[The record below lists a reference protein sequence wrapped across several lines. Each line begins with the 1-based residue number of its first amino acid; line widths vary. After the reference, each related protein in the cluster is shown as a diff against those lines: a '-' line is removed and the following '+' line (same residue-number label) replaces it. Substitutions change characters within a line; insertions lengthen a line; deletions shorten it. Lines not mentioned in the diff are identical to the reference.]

1 MVVCVSQA
9 SVLQKAVEYICALE
23 NDRSYL
29 IACNDRLTRR
39 LRALGRDICDV
50 DDDDDNFTRLS
61 SISATSS
68 TMSKRRKLDTESSDD
83 GIGGMLSPKVLCG
96 ELSAEGS
103 VVDAL
108 RRQIAD
114 LQRQLERQRR
124 ISSEY
129 MQFDVPQH
137 RARNAAA
144 GPFSSSNTSTPR
156 RGSLET
162 IVEAIRCLEG
172 DEKAES
178 KTIVEA
184 IRCLEGDEKAESKTK
199 PTESCR
205 AAADSEEL
213 VVAAEALQFIATGPR
228 GTSSSASAQARWQ
241 RDLADIGNAWQGC
254 R

>member
-1 MVVCVSQA
+1 VQA

-29 IACNDRLTRR
+29 ITCNDRLTRR
-39 LRALGRDICDV
+39 LRALGIDICEV
-50 DDDDDNFTRLS
+50 DDDDNNFTRLS

-68 TMSKRRKLDTESSDD
+68 SMSKRRKLDTESSDE

-96 ELSAEGS
+96 ELSGDRP

-114 LQRQLERQRR
+114 LQRQLERERR

-129 MQFDVPQH
+129 MHLDVSQH
-137 RARNAAA
+137 RGRSTTA
-144 GPFSSSNTSTPR
+144 GPFSSSASTHR

-178 KTIVEA
+178 KP
-184 IRCLEGDEKAESKTK
+184 K

-205 AAADSEEL
+205 VAADNEEL
-213 VVAAEALQFIATGPR
+213 VVAAAEALQFIATGPQ
-228 GTSSSASAQARWQ
+228 GTSSTTSAQARWQ

>member
-1 MVVCVSQA
+1 VSVCIGQA

-29 IACNDRLTRR
+29 IACNERLTRR
-39 LRALGRDICDV
+39 LRALGRDVCEA
-50 DDDDDNFTRLS
+50 DDDDDDDTCTRYS
-61 SISATSS
+61 SISATS
-68 TMSKRRKLDTESSDD
+68 TMSKRRKLDTESSDE

-96 ELSAEGS
+96 ELSTDT
-103 VVDAL
+103 VVDTVSL
-108 RRQIAD
+108 RRQIVD

-124 ISSEY
+124 ISSECV
-129 MQFDVPQH
+129 QLDVSHH
-137 RARNAAA
+137 RGR
-144 GPFSSSNTSTPR
+144 SSSATNSVTPR

-172 DEKAES
+172 DEKVES
-178 KTIVEA
+178 KP
-184 IRCLEGDEKAESKTK
+184 K
-199 PTESCR
+199 PTESCRR

-228 GTSSSASAQARWQ
+228 GSSSSVSSQAARWQ
-241 RDLADIGNAWQGC
+241 RDLADFGNAWQGC

>member
-1 MVVCVSQA
+1 MEKYFVLLTIKSFVCAVQA

-39 LRALGRDICDV
+39 LRALGRDICEV
-50 DDDDDNFTRLS
+50 DDEDDNFTRLS

-68 TMSKRRKLDTESSDD
+68 TMSKRRKLDTESSDE
-83 GIGGMLSPKVLCG
+83 GIDGMLSPKVLCG
-96 ELSAEGS
+96 ELSADGPM
-103 VVDAL
+103 VDAL

-124 ISSEY
+124 ITSEY
-129 MQFDVPQH
+129 RQFDVSQN
-137 RARNAAA
+137 RGRNAAA
-144 GPFSSSNTSTPR
+144 GPFCSSNTSTPR

-172 DEKAES
+172 DEKGEL
-178 KTIVEA
+178 KP
-184 IRCLEGDEKAESKTK
+184 K

-205 AAADSEEL
+205 AAADNEEL

-228 GTSSSASAQARWQ
+228 RTSSSTSSQARWQ

>member
-1 MVVCVSQA
+1 MSLKKMTAIVFVDIMQA

-39 LRALGRDICDV
+39 LRALGRDICEV
-50 DDDDDNFTRLS
+50 DDDDDSFTRLS
-61 SISATSS
+61 SISTTSS
-68 TMSKRRKLDTESSDD
+68 TMSKRRKLDTESSDE
-83 GIGGMLSPKVLCG
+83 GIDGMLSSAKVLCG
-96 ELSAEGS
+96 ELSADGP

-114 LQRQLERQRR
+114 LQRQLERERR

-129 MQFDVPQH
+129 MHLDVSQ
-137 RARNAAA
+137 RRTRSTAA
-144 GPFSSSNTSTPR
+144 GLFSSSNTNTPR

-172 DEKAES
+172 DEKS
-178 KTIVEA
+178 EA
-184 IRCLEGDEKAESKTK
+184 KPK
-199 PTESCR
+199 PTETCR
-205 AAADSEEL
+205 VAADNEEL
-213 VVAAEALQFIATGPR
+213 VVAAAEALQFIATGPR
-228 GTSSSASAQARWQ
+228 GTSSSTSAQARWQ
-241 RDLADIGNAWQGC
+241 RDLKDIGNAWQGC

>member
-1 MVVCVSQA
+1 
-9 SVLQKAVEYICALE
+9 VLQKAVEYIYSLE

-39 LRALGRDICDV
+39 LRALGRDICEIHDN
-50 DDDDDNFTRLS
+50 DDTITRFS
-61 SISATSS
+61 GMSATSS
-68 TMSKRRKLDTESSDD
+68 TASKRRKMDHESSDE
-83 GIGGMLSPKVLCG
+83 GICGMLSPKIFRG
-96 ELSAEGS
+96 ELSADRP

-114 LQRQLERQRR
+114 LQRQLERERR
-124 ISSEY
+124 RSSEY
-129 MQFDVPQH
+129 MHTDISRH
-137 RARNAAA
+137 RVCGA
-144 GPFSSSNTSTPR
+144 GTESFSQSAPR

-172 DEKAES
+172 DEKVES
-178 KTIVEA
+178 KP
-184 IRCLEGDEKAESKTK
+184 K
-199 PTESCR
+199 PMESCR

-213 VVAAEALQFIATGPR
+213 VVAAAAEALQFIATGPR
-228 GTSSSASAQARWQ
+228 GSSSSTSASARWQ

>member
-1 MVVCVSQA
+1 MFVCTVQA

-39 LRALGRDICDV
+39 LRALGRDICE
-50 DDDDDNFTRLS
+50 DDDDNFTRLS

-68 TMSKRRKLDTESSDD
+68 TMSKRRKLDTESSDE
-83 GIGGMLSPKVLCG
+83 GIDGMLSPKVLCG
-96 ELSAEGS
+96 ELSADGPM
-103 VVDAL
+103 VDAL

-129 MQFDVPQH
+129 RQFDVSH
-137 RARNAAA
+137 NRGRSAAA
-144 GPFSSSNTSTPR
+144 GPVTSTPR

-172 DEKAES
+172 DEKAE
-178 KTIVEA
+178 
-184 IRCLEGDEKAESKTK
+184 LK
-199 PTESCR
+199 PKPAESCR
-205 AAADSEEL
+205 AAADNEEL

-228 GTSSSASAQARWQ
+228 RTSSSTSAQARWQ

>member
-1 MVVCVSQA
+1 
-9 SVLQKAVEYICALE
+9 LQKAVEYICTLE
-23 NDRSYL
+23 SDRSYL

-50 DDDDDNFTRLS
+50 DDDDSDNFTRCS
-61 SISATSS
+61 TISTTSS
-68 TMSKRRKLDTESSDD
+68 STVSKRRKLDTESSDE
-83 GIGGMLSPKVLCG
+83 GIDGMLSPKVLCS
-96 ELSAEGS
+96 ELSADGP
-103 VVDAL
+103 VVDAF
-108 RRQIAD
+108 RRKIAD

-129 MQFDVPQH
+129 MHLDVSQ
-137 RARNAAA
+137 RRGRNTAA
-144 GPFSSSNTSTPR
+144 NTSTPR

-178 KTIVEA
+178 KP
-184 IRCLEGDEKAESKTK
+184 K

-205 AAADSEEL
+205 AAADNEEL
-213 VVAAEALQFIATGPR
+213 VVAAAEALQFIATGPR
-228 GTSSSASAQARWQ
+228 GTSSTSAQARWQ
-241 RDLADIGNAWQGC
+241 RDLTDIGNAWQGC

>member
-1 MVVCVSQA
+1 MQA

-39 LRALGRDICDV
+39 LRALGRDICEV
-50 DDDDDNFTRLS
+50 DDDDNFTRFSAIS
-61 SISATSS
+61 STSS
-68 TMSKRRKLDTESSDD
+68 TMSKRRKLDTESSDE
-83 GIGGMLSPKVLCG
+83 GFGGMLSPKVLCS
-96 ELSAEGS
+96 ELSADAP

-114 LQRQLERQRR
+114 LQRQLERERR
-124 ISSEY
+124 VSSDY
-129 MQFDVPQH
+129 MHIDVSQH
-137 RARNAAA
+137 RGRTTAA
-144 GPFSSSNTSTPR
+144 GLFSSNTGTPR

-178 KTIVEA
+178 KP
-184 IRCLEGDEKAESKTK
+184 K
-199 PTESCR
+199 PAESCR
-205 AAADSEEL
+205 AAADGEEL
-213 VVAAEALQFIATGPR
+213 VVAAAEALQFIATGPR
-228 GTSSSASAQARWQ
+228 RTSSSTSAQARWQ
-241 RDLADIGNAWQGC
+241 RDLTDIGNAWQGC

>member
-178 KTIVEA
+178 KP
-184 IRCLEGDEKAESKTK
+184 K

>member
-178 KTIVEA
+178 KT
-184 IRCLEGDEKAESKTK
+184 K

>member
-1 MVVCVSQA
+1 VFVCSGQA

-39 LRALGRDICDV
+39 LRALGRDICEV
-50 DDDDDNFTRLS
+50 DDDDDNFSRFS

-68 TMSKRRKLDTESSDD
+68 TTSKRRKLDTESSDE

-96 ELSAEGS
+96 ELSADGS

-129 MQFDVPQH
+129 MHLDVSQH
-137 RARNAAA
+137 RGRSATV
-144 GPFSSSNTSTPR
+144 GPFSSSNTGTPR

-178 KTIVEA
+178 KP
-184 IRCLEGDEKAESKTK
+184 K

-205 AAADSEEL
+205 AAADSEE
-213 VVAAEALQFIATGPR
+213 VVAAEALQFIATGLR
-228 GTSSSASAQARWQ
+228 GTSPSASAHARWQ

>member
-1 MVVCVSQA
+1 M
-9 SVLQKAVEYICALE
+9 
-23 NDRSYL
+23 
-29 IACNDRLTRR
+29 
-39 LRALGRDICDV
+39 
-50 DDDDDNFTRLS
+50 
-61 SISATSS
+61 
-68 TMSKRRKLDTESSDD
+68 DTESSDE
-83 GIGGMLSPKVLCG
+83 GIGGMLSSKVLCG
-96 ELSAEGS
+96 ELSADRP

-114 LQRQLERQRR
+114 LQRQLDRERH

-129 MQFDVPQH
+129 MPLDVSRH
-137 RARNAAA
+137 RGRSTATGSLSSHA
-144 GPFSSSNTSTPR
+144 GSHR

-178 KTIVEA
+178 KA
-184 IRCLEGDEKAESKTK
+184 K

-205 AAADSEEL
+205 AAADNEEL
-213 VVAAEALQFIATGPR
+213 VFAAAEALQFIATRPR
-228 GTSSSASAQARWQ
+228 GTSSSSQARWQ

>member
-1 MVVCVSQA
+1 M
-9 SVLQKAVEYICALE
+9 QKAVEYVCSLE

-29 IACNDRLTRR
+29 IACNDRLTHR
-39 LRALGRDICDV
+39 LRALGRDICEI

-61 SISATSS
+61 SISAASA
-68 TMSKRRKLDTESSDD
+68 TMSKRRKLDTESSDE
-83 GIGGMLSPKVLCG
+83 GIGGMLSPKVLRS
-96 ELSAEGS
+96 ELSADGQ

-114 LQRQLERQRR
+114 LQRQLERERR
-124 ISSEY
+124 ISAEY
-129 MQFDVPQH
+129 MRTDVSQH
-137 RARNAAA
+137 CGRGAGA
-144 GPFSSSNTSTPR
+144 GPLSLSAPR

-178 KTIVEA
+178 K
-184 IRCLEGDEKAESKTK
+184 SK
-199 PTESCR
+199 PMELCR

-213 VVAAEALQFIATGPR
+213 VVAAAEALQFIATRPR
-228 GTSSSASAQARWQ
+228 GASSSTSASARWQ
-241 RDLADIGNAWQGC
+241 WDLADIGNAWQGC

>member
-68 TMSKRRKLDTESSDD
+68 TMSKRRKLDTESSDE

-178 KTIVEA
+178 KP
-184 IRCLEGDEKAESKTK
+184 K

>member
-1 MVVCVSQA
+1 VYNLQA

-39 LRALGRDICDV
+39 LRALGCDILEV
-50 DDDDDNFTRLS
+50 DDDDSFSRLS

-68 TMSKRRKLDTESSDD
+68 TMSKRRKLDTESSDE
-83 GIGGMLSPKVLCG
+83 GISEMLSPKVLCG
-96 ELSAEGS
+96 ELSAGGP
-103 VVDAL
+103 VTDTL
-108 RRQIAD
+108 RRQVAD
-114 LQRQLERQRR
+114 LQRELARERR

-129 MQFDVPQH
+129 MHFYTSHH
-137 RARNAAA
+137 RGRSVA
-144 GPFSSSNTSTPR
+144 SSSNTNTPR

-178 KTIVEA
+178 KP
-184 IRCLEGDEKAESKTK
+184 K
-199 PTESCR
+199 PTETCR
-205 AAADSEEL
+205 AAADSEE
-213 VVAAEALQFIATGPR
+213 VVVAAAEALQFIATGPR
-228 GTSSSASAQARWQ
+228 GSSSSTTAQARWQ
-241 RDLADIGNAWQGC
+241 RDLTDIGNAWQGC